1 MLEPLDDI
9 VTTRRA
15 RGRRGPGE
23 GAIYRREDGRWTAS
37 VELDRVGGKRRRKVL
52 YGRTKAELLDKLR
65 EAQQRKATGKPA
77 MNKRHTTV
85 QWLTYWATEV
95 LPGTVADSTAEG
107 YGNIVRRDVV
117 PYVGHVPLDEL
128 APAHVHQMMRALED
142 RGLGPRTVAY
152 ARAVLRRALR
162 VAERWELVT
171 RNAAALVDPPRQRRR
186 EPDHLDLET
195 ASRILAAAPADRL
208 GALYVLAVTC
218 GLRRGE
224 LLALWWEDVD
234 LDNAVV
240 HVRAGLKRIRGKGL
254 VRDEP
259 KTARSRRSVPLPA
272 VTVEALRLH
281 RRRSLEEALAL
292 GQPCGPKDFAF
303 TSPTGTPID
312 PSNLTDSWHAFCMSI
327 GVPRTRL
334 HALRHTAATLLLT
347 QGVPLTV
354 ISRTLGHSGLA
365 ITADIYADVVPQLQR
380 DAADAM
386 QKAFKSVGETG

>member
-1 MLEPLDDI
+1 M
-9 VTTRRA
+9 TARRA
-15 RGRRGPGE
+15 RGRRGKGE
-23 GAIYRREDGRWTAS
+23 GGVYQREDGRWAAS
-37 VELDRVGGKRRRKVL
+37 VELEPVGGKRRRKVL
-52 YGRTKAELLDKLR
+52 YGRTKAELLDKLQ
-65 EAQQRKATGKPA
+65 EAQQRKATGQPA
-77 MNKRHTTV
+77 RNRRHTTG
-85 QWLTYWATEV
+85 QWLTYWVTEV
-95 LPGTVADSTAEG
+95 LPGTVSDSTAEG
-107 YGNIVRRDVV
+107 YGHIVRRDIV

-128 APAHVHQMMRALED
+128 APTHVHQMMRQLEA

-162 VAERWELVT
+162 VAERWELVS

-186 EPDHLDLET
+186 QPDHLDLER
-195 ASRILAAAPADRL
+195 ASRILAAASDDRL

-240 HVRAGLKRIRGKGL
+240 HVRAGVKRVRGKGL

-272 VTVEALRLH
+272 VTVDALRLH
-281 RRRSLEEALAL
+281 RRRSLEQALAL
-292 GQPCGPKDFAF
+292 GQSCGPQDYVF
-303 TSPTGTPID
+303 TSPAGTPLD
-312 PSNLTDSWHAFCMSI
+312 PSNLTGSWHAFCDEL
-327 GVPRTRL
+327 GLGPVRL

-347 QGVPLTV
+347 QGVPLAV

-386 QKAFKSVGETG
+386 QRAFRAGDADVV